1 MSLIIK
7 QVSKETTSWA
17 KEITFER
24 EGKEYF
30 VTLYWDSYDGYD
42 ITFKN
47 KHNGTP
53 EWAAR
58 WIEEGEYSES
68 LLCVLDDMTEKVSV

>member
-42 ITFKN
+42 IIFKN
-47 KHNGTP
+47 KTNGTP
-53 EWAAR
+53 AWAAR